1 MYPFSPKLASC
12 PKAYTFSK
20 TLKLLIFLSF
30 LPMHISVN
38 RNEIILYTHTHT
50 HTHMGFPGGSVV
62 KNPPANAG
70 DVGSIPGLG
79 RSHGEGN
86 GHPLQHSCL
95 GNPMD
100 RGAWGVTVHGV
111 TKEFQR
117 LVDKTTYMCTSIN
130 RYTHTYHIYINI
142 NRHTH
147 TYIYIYNFPVD
158 HTLPVSFMLWQSSQ
172 HCYLLERGV
181 CLLGKSDWSQGPR
194 RVAVLPL
201 SLFLLFL
208 EQTQWSEAQ
217 LLGDR
222 NSGQEVPMGMSR
234 PGVDKPE
241 CCWRER
247 IRHFA
252 DWMWSGTRPA
262 SLVRDLLCLALR
274 VLRLFWIHGYYFKI
288 GVFTLKI

>member
-1 MYPFSPKLASC
+1 M
-12 PKAYTFSK
+12 
-20 TLKLLIFLSF
+20 SF
-30 LPMHISVN
+30 V
-38 RNEIILYTHTHT
+38 
-50 HTHMGFPGGSVV
+50 
-62 KNPPANAG
+62 
-70 DVGSIPGLG
+70 
-79 RSHGEGN
+79 
-86 GHPLQHSCL
+86 
-95 GNPMD
+95 
-100 RGAWGVTVHGV
+100 
-111 TKEFQR
+111 
-117 LVDKTTYMCTSIN
+117 
-130 RYTHTYHIYINI
+130 
-142 NRHTH
+142 
-147 TYIYIYNFPVD
+147 
-158 HTLPVSFMLWQSSQ
+158 LWQSSQ

-222 NSGQEVPMGMSR
+222 NGVPLGVSR

-252 DWMWSGTRPA
+252 GWMWSGTWPA

-288 GVFTLKI
+288 GVFTLKIWVSVLKNSERWKTCGAHSYPVMVCWCWVVAIPLDS